1 MTYKQRRK
9 RGTLD
14 AVHVHP
20 RFYASINHG
29 RKLHRDVFFRQFKRI
44 VAICLAIACF
54 VKVASMASQIPFL
67 VHLPLL
73 WVNLAIIIWMF
84 LKVRRTA
91 ANMSKFKR
99 FEKLKKTSVIYT
111 AKQK

>member
-1 MTYKQRRK
+1 MTDKTQLQHN
-9 RGTLD
+9 TVE

-29 RKLHRDVFFRQFKRI
+29 RKLHRDVFFRQFRR
-44 VAICLAIACF
+44 VAAMCLAIACF

-84 LKVRRTA
+84 LKIRRTA